1 MNKILFATI
10 LYVIWCFTDTT
21 ISAQCPTALSFCS
34 QEDVDSFPSRY
45 RGCHVFDTLYID
57 FIHCVGLPK
66 DITNLDSLS
75 YIKYV
80 GYLVLNSAS
89 DISDVSGL
97 SMNKVDYMEMHMQK
111 KWIKPM
117 KIDTFGR
124 LDINFPQDTVAD
136 LKIYEQIKY
145 INGDL
150 TLIGNALFVPPLRFN
165 GGDDFDITVASNNR
179 KNDLKNIMPLQ
190 PNNNIHFSFIN
201 SFNLNCELDYDLDS
215 INGLRISG
223 CDKFNLGSFKKVKY
237 CNILRFF
244 GQREMGRELKD
255 FQLEHVNF
263 FIVNNNST
271 PLDGSKIF
279 PKIKHIRNN
288 LWLEENDNLENLTFL
303 DNCEIP
309 TDFDFIADKA
319 LIRIES
325 NDLLETCNSNFL
337 CRAFKE
343 YPDSIKVRGN
353 FNDCNDELIFSE
365 CNPITSIVD
374 YAENEIFIYPNPTSG
389 RVQFNKNMGLCSLS
403 VYNLQGKLVKEIDK
417 IDGEVELIE
426 LPAGIYFLDLRDNKS
441 IKRHKLIKVD

>member
-1 MNKILFATI
+1 MNKIFFATI
-10 LYVIWCFTDTT
+10 FYVIWCFTDTT
-21 ISAQCPTALSFCS
+21 ISAQCPKTLSFCS

-57 FIHCVGLPK
+57 FSHCVGLPK

-136 LKIYEQIKY
+136 LKLFEHIKY
-145 INGDL
+145 INGGL
-150 TLIGNALFVPPLRFN
+150 TFIDNALFVPPLRFN
-165 GGDDFDITVASNNR
+165 VGDDFDITVASNHR
-179 KNDLKNIMPLQ
+179 KNDLKNVMPQ
-190 PNNNIHFSFIN
+190 KPNSTIHFSFIN

-215 INGLRISG
+215 IYGFRMSG

-237 CNILRFF
+237 CNVLRFF
-244 GQREMGRELKD
+244 SQREMGHELED
-255 FQLEHVNF
+255 FQLEDVNS
-263 FIVNNNST
+263 FIVANNRT
-271 PLDGSKIF
+271 LLDGSKIF
-279 PKIKHIRNN
+279 PNLKNIKAF

-309 TDFDFIADKA
+309 TDFDFDET

-343 YPDSIKVRGN
+343 YPNSIKVRGN
-353 FNDCNDELIFSE
+353 FNDCNNELILRE

-374 YAENEIFIYPNPTSG
+374 YSENETFIYPNPTSG

-403 VYNLQGKLVKEIDK
+403 VYNLQGKLVKELDK
-417 IDGEVELIE
+417 IESEVELMD

-441 IKRHKLIKVD
+441 IKRYKLIKVD

>member
-1 MNKILFATI
+1 MNKIFFATI

-21 ISAQCPTALSFCS
+21 ISAQCPKTLSFCS
-34 QEDVDSFPSRY
+34 QEDVDSFPSRF

-57 FIHCVGLPK
+57 FSHCVGLPK

-97 SMNKVDYMEMHMQK
+97 SMNKVENMEIHMQK
-111 KWIKPM
+111 KWIKPI

-136 LKIYEQIKY
+136 LKLFEHIKY
-145 INGDL
+145 ITFDL
-150 TLIGNALFVPPLRFN
+150 TFIGKALFVPPLRFN
-165 GGDDFDITVASNNR
+165 GGDDFHITVASNNR
-179 KNDLKNIMPLQ
+179 KNDLKNVLPQ
-190 PNNNIHFSFIN
+190 KPNSYIYFSFIN
-201 SFNLNCELDYDLDS
+201 SFNLNCELDFDLDS
-215 INGLRISG
+215 INSFSMSG
-223 CDKFNLGSFKKVKY
+223 CDKFNLGTFKKVKY
-237 CNILRFF
+237 CNGFVVS
-244 GQREMGRELKD
+244 GQREMGREFED
-255 FQLEHVNF
+255 FQLENVNF
-263 FIVNNNST
+263 FTFVNNRTLLN
-271 PLDGSKIF
+271 GSKIF
-279 PKIKHIRNN
+279 PNLKNIGTH
-288 LWLEENDNLENLTFL
+288 LWLEINKNLENLTFL

-353 FNDCNDELIFSE
+353 FNDCNNELILRE

-374 YAENEIFIYPNPTSG
+374 YAEDEIFLFPNPTSG
-389 RVQFNKNMGLCSLS
+389 RIQFNKNMGLYSLS
-403 VYNLQGKLVKEIDK
+403 VYNLQGKLVKELDK
-417 IDGEVELIE
+417 IGSEVELMD

-441 IKRHKLIKVD
+441 IKRYKLIKVD

>member
-10 LYVIWCFTDTT
+10 LYVVWCFTNVK

-45 RGCHVFDTLYID
+45 RGCTVFDTLYID
-57 FIHCVGLPK
+57 FSHCVGLPK

-80 GYLVLNSAS
+80 GYFVLNSAS

-97 SMNKVDYMEMHMQK
+97 SMNKVENMNIHMQK
-111 KWIKPM
+111 KWSKPM

-124 LDINFPQDTVAD
+124 IGINFPQDTVAD
-136 LKIYEQIKY
+136 LKLYEHIKY
-145 INGDL
+145 INFDL

-165 GGDDFDITVASNNR
+165 GGDHFDITVASNNR
-179 KNDLKNIMPLQ
+179 KNDLKNVMPQ
-190 PNNNIHFSFIN
+190 KPNNNIYFSFIN
-201 SFNLNCELDYDLDS
+201 SFNLNCELDYELDS
-215 INGLRISG
+215 INGFRMSG

-237 CNILRFF
+237 CNEFRFF
-244 GQREMGRELKD
+244 GQREMGSELEA
-255 FQLEHVNF
+255 FQLENVKF
-263 FIVNNNST
+263 FIVNNNRT

-279 PKIKHIRNN
+279 PNLKHIRTL
-288 LWLEENDNLENLTFL
+288 LWLEINKNLENLTFL
-303 DNCEIP
+303 DNCKIP
-309 TDFDFIADKA
+309 TDFDFNET

-353 FNDCNDELIFSE
+353 LNDCNNELIIRQ

-374 YAENEIFIYPNPTSG
+374 FAENEIFLYPNPTSG
-389 RVQFNKNMGLCSLS
+389 RIQFNKNMGLCSLS

-417 IDGEVELIE
+417 IGSEVELID
-426 LPAGIYFLDLRDNKS
+426 LPAGIYFLDLMDNKS
-441 IKRHKLIKVD
+441 IKRFKLIKVD

>member
-10 LYVIWCFTDTT
+10 FYVIWCFTETT

-57 FIHCVGLPK
+57 FSHCVGLPK

-97 SMNKVDYMEMHMQK
+97 SMNKVENMEIHMQK
-111 KWIKPM
+111 KWVKPM

-124 LDINFPQDTVAD
+124 LEINFPLDTVAD
-136 LKIYEQIKY
+136 LKLFEHIKY
-145 INGDL
+145 ITFDL
-150 TLIGNALFVPPLRFN
+150 TFVGNALFVPLLRFN
-165 GGDDFDITVASNNR
+165 AGDDFHIAIVSNHR
-179 KNDLKNIMPLQ
+179 KNDLKNVMPQ
-190 PNNNIHFSFIN
+190 KPNSGFQFSFIN

-215 INGLRISG
+215 IYGFRMSG
-223 CDKFNLGSFKKVKY
+223 CDKFDFGSFKKVKF
-237 CNILRFF
+237 CNVLRVL
-244 GQREMGRELKD
+244 GQREMGREFED
-255 FQLEHVNF
+255 FQLENVNF
-263 FIVNNNST
+263 FRVVNNRT
-271 PLDGSKIF
+271 TLDGSKIF
-279 PKIKHIRNN
+279 PNLKHIRNN

-309 TDFDFIADKA
+309 TDFDFIADKD
-319 LIRIES
+319 LIRIEN

-353 FNDCNDELIFSE
+353 FNDCNDELIFRQ
-365 CNPITSIVD
+365 CNSITSIVD
-374 YAENEIFIYPNPTSG
+374 YEEHEIFLYPNPTSG
-389 RVQFNKNMGLCSLS
+389 RVQFNKDMGQYSLS
-403 VYNLQGKLVKEIDK
+403 VYNLQGQLVKEIDK
-417 IDGEVELIE
+417 IGSEVELMD
-426 LPAGIYFLDLRDNKS
+426 LPAGIYFLYFKDNKS